1 MKIYNIE
8 EGYGS
13 RELGFNLILD
23 FLRYIG
29 ASYQFMFFIMAVV
42 MQILVYNIIKR
53 YNYSVWIS
61 VFIYYCISP
70 FYIATFNGMRQ
81 YLAIAVFIVAL
92 KYIEQKKIF
101 KYIMLVSSLITV
113 LGLAFV
119 VGILYHYF
127 QGQLMGE
134 LKKEAVYI
142 SRGVESTGTDY
153 LKKLNDE
160 DSRITYVD
168 ESGKVI
174 YDNEANVES
183 MDNHGHRKE
192 IREAEINGEGADERM
207 SSTLSEKT
215 MYYAVRLEN
224 GNVLRVSSN
233 QASVWMLLL
242 QLLPPFAAVLILML
256 LLSGVFASRL
266 SGKVVEPLNGLDLEH
281 PDENDAYDEVQPLLS
296 KIGRQSRQIRLQ
308 LEAARR
314 QQKEFSIITE
324 NMQEGLLVIDRYTMV
339 LSVNSSV
346 GKLLKVKEIKTGESV
361 YLLNRS
367 EEFRG
372 VVGQVLEGK
381 HENKILRLDGSEI
394 QVIANPVTR
403 ENKTEGAVILLVDV
417 TEKVEREQLR
427 REFSA
432 NVSHELKTPLTS
444 ISGFAEIMQDGFV
457 KDEDV
462 KVFAGRIYKEAQR
475 LIRLVGDVIRISRL
489 DEGGLPYQWEKLD
502 LYSLTHDI
510 FSTLHEAAEK
520 QEVHMYMEGGSTV
533 LDTVS
538 TIMEEVLYNVCDNAV
553 KYNRRGGEVF
563 VRLKDGEDAVR
574 VNVRDTGI
582 GIPKED
588 QERIFER
595 FYRVDKSHSKEIG
608 GTGLGLSIVKHG
620 VKTLNGRLWLNSEPG
635 QGTEIIMEFP
645 KHHMEEEAAE

>member
-1 MKIYNIE
+1 M
-8 EGYGS
+8 S
-13 RELGFNLILD
+13 
-23 FLRYIG
+23 
-29 ASYQFMFFIMAVV
+29 
-42 MQILVYNIIKR
+42 
-53 YNYSVWIS
+53 
-61 VFIYYCISP
+61 
-70 FYIATFNGMRQ
+70 
-81 YLAIAVFIVAL
+81 
-92 KYIEQKKIF
+92 KKIF

-127 QGQLMGE
+127 QGQLMDE

-142 SRGVESTGTDY
+142 SRGVESAGVDY
-153 LKKLNDE
+153 LQQLNDE

-242 QLLPPFAAVLILML
+242 QLLPSFVAVLILML

-281 PDENDAYDEVQPLLS
+281 PEENDAYDEVQPLLS

-367 EEFRG
+367 EEFRD

-381 HENKILRLDGSEI
+381 HEDKVLRLDGSDI

-533 LDTVS
+533 LDTVPM
-538 TIMEEVLYNVCDNAV
+538 IMEEVLYNVCDNAV

-645 KHHMEEEAAE
+645 KHHMEKEAAE

>member
-1 MKIYNIE
+1 M
-8 EGYGS
+8 S
-13 RELGFNLILD
+13 
-23 FLRYIG
+23 
-29 ASYQFMFFIMAVV
+29 
-42 MQILVYNIIKR
+42 
-53 YNYSVWIS
+53 
-61 VFIYYCISP
+61 
-70 FYIATFNGMRQ
+70 
-81 YLAIAVFIVAL
+81 
-92 KYIEQKKIF
+92 KKIF

-242 QLLPPFAAVLILML
+242 QLLPPFAAVLIFML

-346 GKLLKVKEIKTGESV
+346 GRLLKVKEVKTGESV

-367 EEFRG
+367 EEFRD
-372 VVGQVLEGK
+372 VVCQVLDGK
-381 HENKILRLDGSEI
+381 HEDKVLRLDGSEI

-533 LDTVS
+533 LDTVP

-645 KHHMEEEAAE
+645 KHHIEKEAAE

>member
-1 MKIYNIE
+1 
-8 EGYGS
+8 
-13 RELGFNLILD
+13 
-23 FLRYIG
+23 
-29 ASYQFMFFIMAVV
+29 
-42 MQILVYNIIKR
+42 
-53 YNYSVWIS
+53 
-61 VFIYYCISP
+61 
-70 FYIATFNGMRQ
+70 
-81 YLAIAVFIVAL
+81 
-92 KYIEQKKIF
+92 
-101 KYIMLVSSLITV
+101 
-113 LGLAFV
+113 
-119 VGILYHYF
+119 
-127 QGQLMGE
+127 
-134 LKKEAVYI
+134 
-142 SRGVESTGTDY
+142 
-153 LKKLNDE
+153 
-160 DSRITYVD
+160 
-168 ESGKVI
+168 
-174 YDNEANVES
+174 
-183 MDNHGHRKE
+183 
-192 IREAEINGEGADERM
+192 
-207 SSTLSEKT
+207 
-215 MYYAVRLEN
+215 
-224 GNVLRVSSN
+224 
-233 QASVWMLLL
+233 
-242 QLLPPFAAVLILML
+242 
-256 LLSGVFASRL
+256 
-266 SGKVVEPLNGLDLEH
+266 
-281 PDENDAYDEVQPLLS
+281 
-296 KIGRQSRQIRLQ
+296 
-308 LEAARR
+308 
-314 QQKEFSIITE
+314 
-324 NMQEGLLVIDRYTMV
+324 MQEGLLVIDRYTMV

-346 GKLLKVKEIKTGESV
+346 GKLLKVKETKTGESV

-533 LDTVS
+533 LDTVP

-553 KYNRRGGEVF
+553 KYNHRGGEVF
-563 VRLKDGEDAVR
+563 VKLKDEGDAVR

-645 KHHMEEEAAE
+645 KHHMEKEAAE

>member
-1 MKIYNIE
+1 
-8 EGYGS
+8 
-13 RELGFNLILD
+13 
-23 FLRYIG
+23 
-29 ASYQFMFFIMAVV
+29 
-42 MQILVYNIIKR
+42 
-53 YNYSVWIS
+53 
-61 VFIYYCISP
+61 
-70 FYIATFNGMRQ
+70 
-81 YLAIAVFIVAL
+81 
-92 KYIEQKKIF
+92 
-101 KYIMLVSSLITV
+101 MLVSSLITV

-242 QLLPPFAAVLILML
+242 QLLPPFVAVLILML

-520 QEVHMYMEGGSTV
+520 QEKAAE
-533 LDTVS
+533 LLAQKL
-538 TIMEEVLYNVCDNAV
+538 EEKGCPKVVVCDLAREDMAEAV
-553 KYNRRGGEVF
+553 
-563 VRLKDGEDAVR
+563 EDAFRYGKLVLASITYNGEAFPFMR
-574 VNVRDTGI
+574 TFIENLTERNYQNRTIGLIENGSWAPTAAKVMKGMFEKSKNITWLENNVKIMSSLSD
-582 GIPKED
+582 EN
-588 QERIFER
+588 
-595 FYRVDKSHSKEIG
+595 VAEIDA
-608 GTGLGLSIVKHG
+608 
-620 VKTLNGRLWLNSEPG
+620 
-635 QGTEIIMEFP
+635 MA
-645 KHHMEEEAAE
+645 EELCK

>member
-1 MKIYNIE
+1 
-8 EGYGS
+8 
-13 RELGFNLILD
+13 
-23 FLRYIG
+23 
-29 ASYQFMFFIMAVV
+29 
-42 MQILVYNIIKR
+42 
-53 YNYSVWIS
+53 
-61 VFIYYCISP
+61 
-70 FYIATFNGMRQ
+70 
-81 YLAIAVFIVAL
+81 
-92 KYIEQKKIF
+92 
-101 KYIMLVSSLITV
+101 MLVSSLITV

-142 SRGVESTGTDY
+142 SRGVESAGTDY

-160 DSRITYVD
+160 ESRITYVD

-242 QLLPPFAAVLILML
+242 QLLPSFVAVLILML

-281 PDENDAYDEVQPLLS
+281 PDENDVYDEVQPLLS

-346 GKLLKVKEIKTGESV
+346 GRLLKVKEVKTGESV

-367 EEFRG
+367 EEFRD
-372 VVGQVLEGK
+372 VVCQVLDGK
-381 HENKILRLDGSEI
+381 HEDKVLRLDGSEI

-533 LDTVS
+533 LDTVPM
-538 TIMEEVLYNVCDNAV
+538 IMEEVLYNVCDNAV

-595 FYRVDKSHSKEIG
+595 FYRVDKSHSREIG

-645 KHHMEEEAAE
+645 KHHMEKEAAE